1 MSVAPRAAEMVRFVI
16 NGVVA
21 ACVHYA
27 ALSFNLQVLEM
38 PSAGLANLFAAWFG
52 IAASFIGSRYFV
64 FRQYEGDLAGQA
76 MRFVTSY
83 AVIACFHGLFLF
95 VWTDQ
100 FRLDYRLGLILGAGA
115 QAVLSYLGN
124 RLLVFRLA

>member
-16 NGVVA
+16 NGLVA

-27 ALSFNLQVLEM
+27 ALSFNMQVLEM
-38 PSAGLANLFAAWFG
+38 SSAGLANFFAAWFG
-52 IAASFIGSRYFV
+52 ILASFIGSRYFV
-64 FRQYEGDLAGQA
+64 FRQHEGDLAGQA
-76 MRFVTSY
+76 LRFLTSY
-83 AVIACFHGLFLF
+83 AAIACFHGLFLHI
-95 VWTDQ
+95 WTDQ
-100 FRLDYRLGLILGAGA
+100 LRLDYRIGLLLGAAA